1 MVELESPAAPEGL
14 GCGTCGHGGAVME
27 DAFTEDSALFGRK
40 GGVSKGQTI
49 ALAER
54 VQRESAR
61 AHQRGLGTDGQ
72 RDQNRPVVLAPSWV
86 LAHQQGEMV
95 LLRDHEVVVRGDR
108 IEAVRPWSG
117 TTDER
122 IDLQGQLLVPGLI
135 SMHSH
140 VAGGAAT
147 RGYVEG
153 NLTPMSKGATL
164 RQGRQFL
171 NAMVLLEDLPD
182 EDLDT
187 MTALNLAEILRGG
200 CTTQVE
206 MSKGLRSMQSYVR
219 VARQFGIRGYPSGA
233 VPGMRR
239 ILPIW
244 KRGDDDKKLFDSVPE
259 TLAEIQENLAYAR
272 TVDGVDDGRILPMMA
287 PATNAVHTPETFA
300 AMKAAALELHGLHI
314 HLQAGYGRAPQ
325 PDKVA
330 MNRLWGQDEIPWL
343 HSLGLFDGSVRVFGA
358 HLLGID
364 FERDLP
370 LLANPNFTF
379 ANCPSGTGAG
389 VTPAQWP
396 WPEVLG
402 AGVNSGIGLDTHS
415 NDYIENLKMAVI
427 YGRIRADFLGDS
439 TPVPMVRP
447 SIWTAMESATLGG
460 ARGLG
465 REDLGRIAV
474 GAKADLTSI
483 DVSGLLVGVGTVPR
497 EPLNHLMYANGLS
510 VKNVMTDGH
519 WQVRNGAL
527 VVVDEARL
535 VREAGKVVERI
546 WDQMAADGVFVEEP
560 RSDLIPAAIS

>member
-1 MVELESPAAPEGL
+1 MVERETETYRNGSGCDVCSEPGRDIHEVETVSAATVTPPRAVALAGRLER
-14 GCGTCGHGGAVME
+14 
-27 DAFTEDSALFGRK
+27 DSAL
-40 GGVSKGQTI
+40 
-49 ALAER
+49 AEN
-54 VQRESAR
+54 
-61 AHQRGLGTDGQ
+61 RGLGVDGL
-72 RDQNRPVVLAPSWV
+72 RDPSRPLVLAPSWV
-86 LAHQQGEMV
+86 LAHEKGEMV
-95 LLRDHEVVVRGDR
+95 LLRDHEVVVKDGR
-108 IEAVRPWSG
+108 IEAVRPQSG

-122 IDLQGQLLVPGLI
+122 IDMHGQILLPGLI

-153 NLTPMSKGATL
+153 NLTPMSKGAPL

-171 NAMVLLEDLPD
+171 NAMVLLEDLPE

-219 VARQFGIRGYPSGA
+219 VARRFGIRGYPSGA
-233 VPGMRR
+233 VPGMKR

-244 KRGDDDKKLFDSVPE
+244 KRGTNDQALFDSVPE
-259 TLAEIQENLAYAR
+259 TMAEIQANLAYAR
-272 TVDGVDDGRILPMMA
+272 TINGVDDGRILPMMA

-300 AMKAAALELHGLHI
+300 AMKAAAQELHGLHI

-330 MNRLWGQDEIPWL
+330 MNRLWGNDEIPWL

-370 LLANPNFTF
+370 LLANPFFTF

-415 NDYIENLKMAVI
+415 NDYIENLKLAVI

-447 SIWTAMESATLGG
+447 SIWTAVEAATLGG

-465 REDLGRIAV
+465 REDIGRIAV
-474 GAKADLTSI
+474 GAKADLTSV

-510 VKNVMTDGH
+510 VRNVMTDGQ

-527 VVVDEARL
+527 TIVDEARL
-535 VREAGKVVERI
+535 VRDAGKVVQRI
-546 WDQMAADGVFVEEP
+546 WDQMDADGVFVDEP
-560 RSDLIPAAIS
+560 RSDLVPAASGHV

>member
-1 MVELESPAAPEGL
+1 MVPEGTATVL
-14 GCGTCGHGGAVME
+14 ADEVLR
-27 DAFTEDSALFGRK
+27 DAGLAKVRGFG
-40 GGVSKGQTI
+40 V
-49 ALAER
+49 
-54 VQRESAR
+54 
-61 AHQRGLGTDGQ
+61 DGS
-72 RDQNRPVVLAPSWV
+72 RDHNKPLVLAPSWV
-86 LAHQQGEMV
+86 LAHINDEMV
-95 LLRDHEVVVRGDR
+95 LLADHDVVLKNGL
-108 IEAVRPWSG
+108 IESVRPRTG

-122 IDLQGQLLVPGLI
+122 VDMTGQLLLPGLI

-153 NLTPMSKGATL
+153 NLTPMSKGAPL

-182 EDLDT
+182 DDLDT

-206 MSKGLRSMQSYVR
+206 MSKGLRSMRSYVR

-244 KRGDDDKKLFDSVPE
+244 KRGTDDRVLFDSVPE

-272 TVDGVDDGRILPMMA
+272 TINGVDDGRILPMMA

-300 AMKAAALELHGLHI
+300 AMKAAAQELNGLHI

-330 MNRLWGQDEIPWL
+330 MNRLWGMDEIPWL
-343 HSLGLFDGSVRVFGA
+343 HSMGIFDGSVRVFGA

-370 LLANPNFTF
+370 LLANPSFTF

-427 YGRIRADFLGDS
+427 YGRIRADFLGDT

-447 SIWTAMESATLGG
+447 SIWTAVEAATLGG

-465 REDLGRIAV
+465 RDDLGRIEA

-483 DVSGLLVGVGTVPR
+483 DVSGLFVGVGTVPR

-510 VKNVMTDGH
+510 VRNVMTDGH
-519 WQVRNGAL
+519 WQVRDGAL
-527 VVVDEARL
+527 TIVDEARL
-535 VREAGKVVERI
+535 VRDAGKVVQRI
-546 WDQMAADGVFVEEP
+546 WDQMAADGVFVDEP
-560 RSDLIPAAIS
+560 RSDLIPAAAH

>member
-1 MVELESPAAPEGL
+1 MAEIEAVPEGTAT
-14 GCGTCGHGGAVME
+14 GCATCGNDGEADNGVETRREQSSRSAVLAGQVLR
-27 DAFTEDSALFGRK
+27 DANRAKVRGFGVDGLRDH
-40 GGVSKGQTI
+40 SKP
-49 ALAER
+49 L
-54 VQRESAR
+54 
-61 AHQRGLGTDGQ
+61 
-72 RDQNRPVVLAPSWV
+72 VLAPSWV
-86 LAHQQGEMV
+86 LAHINDEMV
-95 LLRDHEVVVRGDR
+95 LLADHDVVVKNGV
-108 IEAVRPWSG
+108 IESVRPRSG

-122 IDLQGQLLVPGLI
+122 VDMTGQLLLPGLI

-153 NLTPMSKGATL
+153 NLTPMSKGAPL

-233 VPGMRR
+233 VPGMKR

-244 KRGDDDKKLFDSVPE
+244 KRGTDDRVLFDSVPE

-272 TVDGVDDGRILPMMA
+272 TINGVDDGRILPMMA

-300 AMKAAALELHGLHI
+300 AMKSAAQELHGLHI
-314 HLQAGYGRAPQ
+314 HLQAGYGRSPQ

-343 HSLGLFDGSVRVFGA
+343 HSMGIFDGSVRVFGA

-364 FERDLP
+364 YERDLP
-370 LLANPNFTF
+370 LLANSSFTF

-427 YGRIRADFLGDS
+427 YGRIRADFLGDT

-447 SIWTAMESATLGG
+447 SIWTAVEAATLGG

-465 REDLGRIAV
+465 REDLGRIEA

-483 DVSGLLVGVGTVPR
+483 DVSGLFVGVGTIPR

-510 VKNVMTDGH
+510 VRNVMTDGQ
-519 WQVRNGAL
+519 WQVRDGAL
-527 VVVDEARL
+527 TIVDEARL
-535 VREAGKVVERI
+535 VRDAGKVVQRI
-546 WDQMAADGVFVEEP
+546 WDQMAADGVFVDEP
-560 RSDLIPAAIS
+560 RSDLIPAAAR

>member
-1 MVELESPAAPEGL
+1 MAEVEAASTQAGAGCANCGGNVGLEEEAGIRAGQAHQTGL
-14 GCGTCGHGGAVME
+14 LVDKVE
-27 DAFTEDSALFGRK
+27 
-40 GGVSKGQTI
+40 
-49 ALAER
+49 
-54 VQRESAR
+54 RESAL
-61 AHQRGLGTDGQ
+61 AKMRGFGADGF
-72 RDQNRPVVLAPSWV
+72 RDQSRPLVLASSWL
-86 LAHQQGEMV
+86 LAHINDEMV
-95 LLRDHEVVVRGDR
+95 LLADHEVVVKNGR
-108 IEAVRPWSG
+108 IEEVRPRTGS
-117 TTDER
+117 TDER
-122 IDLQGQLLVPGLI
+122 VEMPGQLLLPGLI

-153 NLTPMSKGATL
+153 NLTPMSKGAPL

-171 NAMVLLEDLPD
+171 KAMVLLEDLPD

-219 VARQFGIRGYPSGA
+219 VAREFGIRGYPSGA
-233 VPGMRR
+233 VPGMKR

-244 KRGDDDKKLFDSVPE
+244 KRGTDDQALFDSVPE
-259 TLAEIQENLAYAR
+259 TLAEIRENLDYAR
-272 TVDGVDDGRILPMMA
+272 TINGVDDGRILPMMA

-300 AMKAAALELHGLHI
+300 AMKSAAQELHGLHI

-343 HSLGLFDGSVRVFGA
+343 HSMGIFDGSVRVFGA

-370 LLANPNFTF
+370 LLANSSFTF

-447 SIWTAMESATLGG
+447 SIWTAVESATLGG

-483 DVSGLLVGVGTVPR
+483 DVSGLFVGVGTVPR

-510 VKNVMTDGH
+510 VRNVMTDGQ
-519 WQVRNGAL
+519 WQVRDGAL
-527 VVVDEARL
+527 TIVDEAAL
-535 VREAGKVVERI
+535 VHKAGKVVQRI
-546 WDQMAADGVFVEEP
+546 WNEMAADGVFVDEP
-560 RSDLIPAAIS
+560 RSDLIPAAS

>member
-1 MVELESPAAPEGL
+1 MAEVEVVSNQAGAGCANCGSDAGLEGETRTVRNQLAQTGL
-14 GCGTCGHGGAVME
+14 LE
-27 DAFTEDSALFGRK
+27 DKVQRGSALAKMRGFG
-40 GGVSKGQTI
+40 
-49 ALAER
+49 A
-54 VQRESAR
+54 
-61 AHQRGLGTDGQ
+61 DGF
-72 RDQNRPVVLAPSWV
+72 RDQSRPLVLAPSWL
-86 LAHQQGEMV
+86 LAHINDEMV
-95 LLRDHEVVVRGDR
+95 LLADHEVVVKNGR
-108 IEAVRPWSG
+108 IEAVRPRTGS
-117 TTDER
+117 TDER
-122 IDLQGQLLVPGLI
+122 VDMPGQLLLPGLI

-153 NLTPMSKGATL
+153 NLTPMSKGAPL

-171 NAMVLLEDLPD
+171 KAMVLLEDLPD

-219 VARQFGIRGYPSGA
+219 VAREFGIRGYPSGA
-233 VPGMRR
+233 VPGMKR

-244 KRGDDDKKLFDSVPE
+244 KRGTDDQALFDSVPE
-259 TLAEIQENLAYAR
+259 TLAEIQENLDYAR
-272 TVDGVDDGRILPMMA
+272 SINGVDDGRILPMMA

-300 AMKAAALELHGLHI
+300 AMKSAAQELHGLHI

-343 HSLGLFDGSVRVFGA
+343 HSMGIFDGSVRVFGA

-370 LLANPNFTF
+370 LLANSSFTF

-447 SIWTAMESATLGG
+447 SIWTAVEAATLGG

-483 DVSGLLVGVGTVPR
+483 DVSGMFVGVGTVPR

-510 VKNVMTDGH
+510 VRNVMTDGQ
-519 WQVRNGAL
+519 WQVRDGAL
-527 VVVDEARL
+527 TIVDEAAL
-535 VREAGKVVERI
+535 VHKAGKVVQRI
-546 WDQMAADGVFVEEP
+546 WDQMAADGVFVDEP
-560 RSDLIPAAIS
+560 RSDLIPAASLR

>member
-1 MVELESPAAPEGL
+1 MAEVEVVSNQAGAGCANCGSDAGLEGETRTVRNQLAQTGL
-14 GCGTCGHGGAVME
+14 LE
-27 DAFTEDSALFGRK
+27 DKVQRGSALAKMRGFG
-40 GGVSKGQTI
+40 
-49 ALAER
+49 A
-54 VQRESAR
+54 
-61 AHQRGLGTDGQ
+61 DGF
-72 RDQNRPVVLAPSWV
+72 RDQSRPLVLAPSWL
-86 LAHQQGEMV
+86 LAHINDEMV
-95 LLRDHEVVVRGDR
+95 LLADHEVVVKNGR
-108 IEAVRPWSG
+108 IEAVRPRTGS
-117 TTDER
+117 TDER
-122 IDLQGQLLVPGLI
+122 VDMPGQLLLPGLI

-153 NLTPMSKGATL
+153 NLTPMSKGAPL

-171 NAMVLLEDLPD
+171 KAMVLLEDLPD

-219 VARQFGIRGYPSGA
+219 VAREFGIRGYPSGA
-233 VPGMRR
+233 VPGMKR

-244 KRGDDDKKLFDSVPE
+244 KRGTDDQALFDSVPE
-259 TLAEIQENLAYAR
+259 TLAEIQENLEYAR
-272 TVDGVDDGRILPMMA
+272 SINGVDDGRILPMMA

-300 AMKAAALELHGLHI
+300 AMKSAAQELHGLHI

-343 HSLGLFDGSVRVFGA
+343 HSMGIFDGSVRVFGA

-370 LLANPNFTF
+370 LLANSSFTF

-447 SIWTAMESATLGG
+447 SIWTAVEAATLGG

-483 DVSGLLVGVGTVPR
+483 DVSGMFVGVGTVPR

-510 VKNVMTDGH
+510 VRNVMTDGQ
-519 WQVRNGAL
+519 WQVRDGAL
-527 VVVDEARL
+527 TIVDEAAL
-535 VREAGKVVERI
+535 VHKAGKVVQRI
-546 WDQMAADGVFVEEP
+546 WDQMAADGVFVDEP
-560 RSDLIPAAIS
+560 RSDLIPAASLR

>member
-1 MVELESPAAPEGL
+1 MVLEGETRTVRNQVAQTGL
-14 GCGTCGHGGAVME
+14 ME
-27 DAFTEDSALFGRK
+27 DKVQRGSALAKMRGFG
-40 GGVSKGQTI
+40 
-49 ALAER
+49 A
-54 VQRESAR
+54 
-61 AHQRGLGTDGQ
+61 DGF
-72 RDQNRPVVLAPSWV
+72 RDQSRPLVLAPSWL
-86 LAHQQGEMV
+86 LAHINDEMV
-95 LLRDHEVVVRGDR
+95 LLADHEVVVKNGR
-108 IEAVRPWSG
+108 IEAVRPRTGS
-117 TTDER
+117 TDER
-122 IDLQGQLLVPGLI
+122 VDMPGQLLLPGLI

-153 NLTPMSKGATL
+153 NLTPMSKGAPL

-171 NAMVLLEDLPD
+171 KAMVLLEDLPA

-219 VARQFGIRGYPSGA
+219 VAREFGIRGYPSGA
-233 VPGMRR
+233 VPGMKR

-244 KRGDDDKKLFDSVPE
+244 KRGTDDQALFDSVPE
-259 TLAEIQENLAYAR
+259 TLAEIQENLDYAR
-272 TVDGVDDGRILPMMA
+272 SINGVDDGRILPMMA

-300 AMKAAALELHGLHI
+300 AMKSAAQELHGLHI

-343 HSLGLFDGSVRVFGA
+343 HSMGIFDGSVRVFGA

-370 LLANPNFTF
+370 LLANSSFTF

-447 SIWTAMESATLGG
+447 SIWTAVEAATLGG

-483 DVSGLLVGVGTVPR
+483 DVSGMFVGVGTVPR

-510 VKNVMTDGH
+510 VRNVMTDGQ
-519 WQVRNGAL
+519 WQVRDGAL
-527 VVVDEARL
+527 TIVDEAAL
-535 VREAGKVVERI
+535 VHKAGKVVQRI
-546 WDQMAADGVFVEEP
+546 WDQMAADGVFVDEP
-560 RSDLIPAAIS
+560 RSDLIPAASLR

>member
-1 MVELESPAAPEGL
+1 MAEVEVASKQAGAGCANCDSNVGL
-14 GCGTCGHGGAVME
+14 QEETGI
-27 DAFTEDSALFGRK
+27 LP
-40 GGVSKGQTI
+40 GQAHQTGP
-49 ALAER
+49 LVDKVE
-54 VQRESAR
+54 RESAL
-61 AHQRGLGTDGQ
+61 AKMRGFGADGF
-72 RDQNRPVVLAPSWV
+72 RDQSRPLVLAPSWL
-86 LAHQQGEMV
+86 LAHVNDEMV
-95 LLRDHEVVVRGDR
+95 LLADHEVVVKNGR
-108 IEAVRPWSG
+108 IEEVRPRTGS
-117 TTDER
+117 TDER
-122 IDLQGQLLVPGLI
+122 VDMPGQLLLPGLI

-153 NLTPMSKGATL
+153 NLTPMSKGAPL

-171 NAMVLLEDLPD
+171 KAMVLLEDLPD

-219 VARQFGIRGYPSGA
+219 VAREFGIRGYPSGA
-233 VPGMRR
+233 VPGMKR

-244 KRGDDDKKLFDSVPE
+244 KRGTDDQALFDSVPE
-259 TLAEIQENLAYAR
+259 TLAEIQENLDYAR
-272 TVDGVDDGRILPMMA
+272 TINGVDDGRILPMMA

-300 AMKAAALELHGLHI
+300 AMKSAAQELHGLHI

-343 HSLGLFDGSVRVFGA
+343 HSMGIFDGSVSVFGA

-370 LLANPNFTF
+370 LLANSSFTF

-447 SIWTAMESATLGG
+447 SIWTAVEAATLGG

-483 DVSGLLVGVGTVPR
+483 DVSGLFVGVGTVPR

-510 VKNVMTDGH
+510 VRNVMTDGQ
-519 WQVRNGAL
+519 WQVRDGAL
-527 VVVDEARL
+527 TIVDEAAL
-535 VREAGKVVERI
+535 VHKAGKVVQRI
-546 WDQMAADGVFVEEP
+546 WDHMAADGVFVDEP
-560 RSDLIPAAIS
+560 RSDLIPAASVS

>member
-1 MVELESPAAPEGL
+1 MVERERGQYLTSPGCDVCGDGQELAARTGTAVMAPPQPAALAGRVER
-14 GCGTCGHGGAVME
+14 
-27 DAFTEDSALFGRK
+27 DSAFAKNRGFG
-40 GGVSKGQTI
+40 
-49 ALAER
+49 A
-54 VQRESAR
+54 
-61 AHQRGLGTDGQ
+61 DGF
-72 RDQNRPVVLAPSWV
+72 RDPSRPLVLAPSWV
-86 LAHQQGEMV
+86 LAHVNGEMV
-95 LLRDHEVVVRGDR
+95 LLRDHEVLVKSGR

-122 IDLQGQLLVPGLI
+122 VDMSGQVLLPGLI

-153 NLTPMSKGATL
+153 NLTPMSKGAPL

-244 KRGDDDKKLFDSVPE
+244 KRGSNDQALFDSVPE
-259 TLAEIQENLAYAR
+259 TLSEIQENLAYAR
-272 TVDGVDDGRILPMMA
+272 TINGADDGRIRPMMA

-300 AMKAAALELHGLHI
+300 AMKSAAQELHGLHI

-330 MNRLWGQDEIPWL
+330 MNRLWGMDEIPWL

-370 LLANPNFTF
+370 LLANPSFTF

-439 TPVPMVRP
+439 TPVSMVRP
-447 SIWTAMESATLGG
+447 SIWTAVEAATLGG

-465 REDLGRIAV
+465 RDDIGRIAV
-474 GAKADLTSI
+474 GAKADLTSV
-483 DVSGLLVGVGTVPR
+483 DVTGMLVGVGVVPR

-510 VKNVMTDGH
+510 VRNVMTDGH
-519 WQVRNGAL
+519 WQVRDGAL

-535 VREAGKVVERI
+535 VRDAGKVVQRI
-546 WDQMAADGVFVEEP
+546 WDQMAADGVFVDEP
-560 RSDLIPAAIS
+560 RSDLVPAVSANA

>member
-1 MVELESPAAPEGL
+1 MAEVEVVSNQAGAGCANCGSDVRLEGETRTVGNQVPQTGL
-14 GCGTCGHGGAVME
+14 ME
-27 DAFTEDSALFGRK
+27 DK
-40 GGVSKGQTI
+40 
-49 ALAER
+49 
-54 VQRESAR
+54 VQRESAL
-61 AHQRGLGTDGQ
+61 AKMRGFGADGF
-72 RDQNRPVVLAPSWV
+72 RDQSRPLVLAPSWL
-86 LAHQQGEMV
+86 LAHINDEMV
-95 LLRDHEVVVRGDR
+95 LLADHEVVVTNGR
-108 IEAVRPWSG
+108 IEAVRPRTGS
-117 TTDER
+117 TDER
-122 IDLQGQLLVPGLI
+122 VDMPGQLLLPGLI

-153 NLTPMSKGATL
+153 NLTPMSKGAPL

-171 NAMVLLEDLPD
+171 KAMVLLEDLPD

-219 VARQFGIRGYPSGA
+219 VAREFGIRGYPSGA
-233 VPGMRR
+233 VPGMKR

-244 KRGDDDKKLFDSVPE
+244 KRGTDDQALFDSVPE
-259 TLAEIQENLAYAR
+259 TLAEIQENLEYAR
-272 TVDGVDDGRILPMMA
+272 SINGVDDGRILPMMA

-300 AMKAAALELHGLHI
+300 AMKSAAQELHGLHI

-343 HSLGLFDGSVRVFGA
+343 HSMGIFDGSVRVFGA

-370 LLANPNFTF
+370 LLANSSFTF

-447 SIWTAMESATLGG
+447 SIWTAVEAATLGG

-483 DVSGLLVGVGTVPR
+483 DVSGMFVGVGTVPR

-510 VKNVMTDGH
+510 VRNVMTDGQ
-519 WQVRNGAL
+519 WQVRDGAL
-527 VVVDEARL
+527 TIVDEAAL
-535 VREAGKVVERI
+535 VHKAGKVVQRI
-546 WDQMAADGVFVEEP
+546 WDQMAADGVFVDEP
-560 RSDLIPAAIS
+560 RSDLIPAASLR

>member
-1 MVELESPAAPEGL
+1 MAEVEVASTQAGAGCANCGGNVGLEEETDPLPGQAHPTGL
-14 GCGTCGHGGAVME
+14 LADKVQRGSALAKMRGFGA
-27 DAFTEDSALFGRK
+27 DAF
-40 GGVSKGQTI
+40 
-49 ALAER
+49 
-54 VQRESAR
+54 
-61 AHQRGLGTDGQ
+61 
-72 RDQNRPVVLAPSWV
+72 RDQSRPLVLAPSWL
-86 LAHQQGEMV
+86 LAHINDEMV
-95 LLRDHEVVVRGDR
+95 LLADHEVVVKNGR
-108 IEAVRPWSG
+108 IEEVRPRTGS
-117 TTDER
+117 TDER
-122 IDLQGQLLVPGLI
+122 VDMPGQLLLPGLI

-153 NLTPMSKGATL
+153 NLTPMSKGAPL

-171 NAMVLLEDLPD
+171 KAMVLLEDLPD

-219 VARQFGIRGYPSGA
+219 VAREFGIRGYPSGA
-233 VPGMRR
+233 VPGMKR

-244 KRGDDDKKLFDSVPE
+244 KRGTDDQVLFDSVPE
-259 TLAEIQENLAYAR
+259 TLAEIQENLDYAR
-272 TVDGVDDGRILPMMA
+272 TINGVDDGRILPMMA

-300 AMKAAALELHGLHI
+300 AMKSAAQELHGLHI

-343 HSLGLFDGSVRVFGA
+343 HSMGIFDGSVRVFGA

-370 LLANPNFTF
+370 LLANSSFTF

-447 SIWTAMESATLGG
+447 SIWTAVEAATLGG

-483 DVSGLLVGVGTVPR
+483 DVSGLFVGVGTVPR

-510 VKNVMTDGH
+510 VRNVMTDGQ
-519 WQVRNGAL
+519 WQVRDGAL
-527 VVVDEARL
+527 TIVDEAAL
-535 VREAGKVVERI
+535 VHKAGKVVQRI
-546 WDQMAADGVFVEEP
+546 WDDMAADGVFVDEP
-560 RSDLIPAAIS
+560 RSDLIPAASLS

>member
-1 MVELESPAAPEGL
+1 MAEVEVVSNQAGAGCANCGSDVGLEGETRTVRNQLAQTGL
-14 GCGTCGHGGAVME
+14 LE
-27 DAFTEDSALFGRK
+27 DKVQRGSALAKMRGFG
-40 GGVSKGQTI
+40 
-49 ALAER
+49 A
-54 VQRESAR
+54 
-61 AHQRGLGTDGQ
+61 DGF
-72 RDQNRPVVLAPSWV
+72 RDQSRPLVLAPSWL
-86 LAHQQGEMV
+86 LAHINDEMV
-95 LLRDHEVVVRGDR
+95 LLADHEVVVTNGR
-108 IEAVRPWSG
+108 IEAVRPRTGS
-117 TTDER
+117 TDER
-122 IDLQGQLLVPGLI
+122 VDMPGQLLLPGLI

-153 NLTPMSKGATL
+153 NLTPMSKGAPL

-171 NAMVLLEDLPD
+171 KAMVLLEDLPD

-219 VARQFGIRGYPSGA
+219 VAREFGIRGYPSGA
-233 VPGMRR
+233 VPGMKR

-244 KRGDDDKKLFDSVPE
+244 KRGTDDQALFDSVPE
-259 TLAEIQENLAYAR
+259 TLAEIQENLDYAR
-272 TVDGVDDGRILPMMA
+272 SINGVDDGRILPMMA

-300 AMKAAALELHGLHI
+300 AMKSAAQELHGLHI

-343 HSLGLFDGSVRVFGA
+343 HSMGIFDGSVRVFGA

-370 LLANPNFTF
+370 LLANSSFTF

-447 SIWTAMESATLGG
+447 SIWTAVEAATLGG

-483 DVSGLLVGVGTVPR
+483 DVSGLFVGVGTVPR

-510 VKNVMTDGH
+510 VRNVMTDGQ
-519 WQVRNGAL
+519 WQVRDGAL
-527 VVVDEARL
+527 TIVDEAAL
-535 VREAGKVVERI
+535 VHKAGKVVQRI
-546 WDQMAADGVFVEEP
+546 WDQMAADGVFVDEP
-560 RSDLIPAAIS
+560 RSDLIPAASLR

>member
-1 MVELESPAAPEGL
+1 
-14 GCGTCGHGGAVME
+14 ME
-27 DAFTEDSALFGRK
+27 DKVQRGSALAKMRGFG
-40 GGVSKGQTI
+40 
-49 ALAER
+49 A
-54 VQRESAR
+54 
-61 AHQRGLGTDGQ
+61 DGF
-72 RDQNRPVVLAPSWV
+72 RDQSRPLVLAPSWL
-86 LAHQQGEMV
+86 LAHINDEMV
-95 LLRDHEVVVRGDR
+95 LLADHEVVVKNGR
-108 IEAVRPWSG
+108 IEAVRPRTGS
-117 TTDER
+117 TDER
-122 IDLQGQLLVPGLI
+122 VDMPGQLLLPGLI

-153 NLTPMSKGATL
+153 NLTPMSKGAPL

-171 NAMVLLEDLPD
+171 KAMVLLEDLPA

-219 VARQFGIRGYPSGA
+219 VAREFGIRGYPSGA
-233 VPGMRR
+233 VPGMKR

-244 KRGDDDKKLFDSVPE
+244 KRGTDDQALFDSVPE
-259 TLAEIQENLAYAR
+259 TLAEIQENLDYAR
-272 TVDGVDDGRILPMMA
+272 SINGVDDGRILPMMA

-300 AMKAAALELHGLHI
+300 AMKSAAQELHGLHI

-343 HSLGLFDGSVRVFGA
+343 HSMGIFDGSVRVFGA

-370 LLANPNFTF
+370 LLANSSFTF

-447 SIWTAMESATLGG
+447 SIWTAVEAATLGG

-483 DVSGLLVGVGTVPR
+483 DVSGMFVGVGTVPR

-510 VKNVMTDGH
+510 VRNVMTDGQ
-519 WQVRNGAL
+519 WQVRDGAL
-527 VVVDEARL
+527 TIVDEAAL
-535 VREAGKVVERI
+535 VHKAGKVVQRI
-546 WDQMAADGVFVEEP
+546 WDQMAADGVFVDEP
-560 RSDLIPAAIS
+560 RSDLIPAASLR

>member
-1 MVELESPAAPEGL
+1 MAEVEVVSNQAGAGCANCGSDAGLEGESRTVRNQAAQTELLEG
-14 GCGTCGHGGAVME
+14 
-27 DAFTEDSALFGRK
+27 K
-40 GGVSKGQTI
+40 
-49 ALAER
+49 
-54 VQRESAR
+54 VQRESAL
-61 AHQRGLGTDGQ
+61 ATMRGFGADGF
-72 RDQNRPVVLAPSWV
+72 RDQSRPLILAPSWL
-86 LAHQQGEMV
+86 LAHINDEMV
-95 LLRDHEVVVRGDR
+95 LLADHEVVVKNGR
-108 IEAVRPWSG
+108 IEAVRPRTGS
-117 TTDER
+117 TDER
-122 IDLQGQLLVPGLI
+122 VDMPGQLLLPGLI

-153 NLTPMSKGATL
+153 NLTPMSKGAPL

-171 NAMVLLEDLPD
+171 KAMVLLEDLPD

-219 VARQFGIRGYPSGA
+219 VAREFGIRGYPSGA
-233 VPGMRR
+233 VPGMKR

-244 KRGDDDKKLFDSVPE
+244 KRGTDDQALFDSVPE
-259 TLAEIQENLAYAR
+259 TLAEIQENLDYAR
-272 TVDGVDDGRILPMMA
+272 TINGVDDGRILPMMA

-300 AMKAAALELHGLHI
+300 AMKSAAQELHGLHI

-343 HSLGLFDGSVRVFGA
+343 HSMGIFDGSVRVFGA

-370 LLANPNFTF
+370 LLANSSFTF

-447 SIWTAMESATLGG
+447 SIWTAVEAATLGG

-483 DVSGLLVGVGTVPR
+483 DVSGMFVGVGTVPR

-510 VKNVMTDGH
+510 VRNVMTDGQ
-519 WQVRNGAL
+519 WQVRDGAL
-527 VVVDEARL
+527 TIVDEAAL
-535 VREAGKVVERI
+535 VHKAGKVVQRI
-546 WDQMAADGVFVEEP
+546 WDRMAADGVFVDEP
-560 RSDLIPAAIS
+560 RSDLIPAASIR